1 MRVADY
7 VMERLVNEGV
17 HHIFQVTGRGALFL
31 SDAVAKHQDL
41 ESISLHHEQSCS
53 YAAVGYS
60 EQTKSLGACLVSTGC
75 ASTNAITGVLSA
87 WQDGVPV
94 IFISGQNVLKETS
107 RYTGL
112 KIRTYGQQEADIV
125 SLIKSITKFSTM
137 ISDPNE
143 IESVM
148 DKAIELATSGRKGP
162 VWLDI
167 PLDIQSAQ
175 VQFDPKESPLKLKN
189 RNETLNAT
197 PEEVKEVATDL
208 ASAKRPVCLIGKGVM
223 ASDAEELLSKFI
235 EDWGIPLTFTPSAS
249 DIYGAEHD
257 LCIGSVGSMGCSR
270 AGNFAVANSDYLL
283 VLGSRLNSLTT
294 GVDHCKFAREAKI
307 TVVDIDR
314 VEHSKET
321 INIDSFIHSDISCLL
336 KALQEHTPG
345 ERKDKWIEQC
355 VHWKN
360 IFTGVEKE
368 FKTEEEVD
376 LYELSDCLSEKLP
389 SSSTLVTDSGLIEV
403 ILPSNIRFKSGV
415 RCIHPASQGAMGFAL
430 PAAIGVQ
437 SATDKPVITVIGD
450 GSIMMNLQELE
461 SIRYNSLPIKIIVIN
476 NNVYSIIRRRQK
488 DLFRRRTIGTDPENG
503 VSCPDF
509 SSLASC
515 FGLSFIKIEQLSDLG
530 SGIEDMLATK
540 GPVLCE
546 ISGRE
551 EQNYI
556 EVGQIKSIIE
566 KKFVRRPLEDQQPFL
581 PREKFLAEMVIEPI
595 DQ

>member
-7 VMERLVNEGV
+7 VMNRLVNEGV
-17 HHIFQVTGRGALFL
+17 RHIFQVTGRGALFL
-31 SDAVAKHQDL
+31 SDAVAKHEEL

-53 YAAVGYS
+53 YAAVGYAD
-60 EQTKSLGACLVSTGC
+60 QKKSLGACLVSTGC

-94 IFISGQNVLKETS
+94 IFISGQNILKETS
-107 RYTGL
+107 RFTGL
-112 KIRTYGQQEADIV
+112 KIRTFGQQEADIV
-125 SLIKSITKFSTM
+125 SLVQSITKFSTM
-137 ISDPNE
+137 ISDPSE

-175 VQFDPKESPLKLKN
+175 VQFDPKESPLCTKI
-189 RNETLNAT
+189 RDDRLNPNT
-197 PEEVKEVATDL
+197 DEVKEVALDL
-208 ASAKRPVCLIGKGVM
+208 ASAERPVCLIGKGVL
-223 ASDAEELLSKFI
+223 SSGAEELLSEFV
-235 EDWGIPLTFTPSAS
+235 ESWGIPITFTPSAS
-249 DIYGAEHD
+249 DIFGAERD
-257 LCIGSVGSMGCSR
+257 LSIGSVGSMGCSR

-307 TVVDIDR
+307 TVVDIDPI
-314 VEHSKET
+314 EHSKET
-321 INIDSFIHSDISCLL
+321 INIDSFIQSDIFSLL
-336 KALQEHTPG
+336 EALQEYSPS
-345 ERKDKWIEQC
+345 ERKESWLEKC
-355 VHWKN
+355 AHWKSV
-360 IFTGVEKE
+360 FAGVEKE
-368 FKTEEEVD
+368 FKSEEEID
-376 LYELSDCLSEKLP
+376 LYELSTCLSESLP
-389 SSSTLVTDSGLIEV
+389 MGSTLVTDSGLIEV
-403 ILPSNIRFKSGV
+403 ILPSNIGFKSGI

-437 SATDKPVITVIGD
+437 MATDNQVITVIGD

-461 SIRYNSLPIKIIVIN
+461 SIRYQSLPIKIIVVN

-509 SSLASC
+509 KSLADC
-515 FGLSFIKIEQLSDLG
+515 FGLSFLKIERTSDLQV
-530 SGIEDMLATK
+530 GINDMLAEK

-546 ISGRE
+546 IIGRDD
-551 EQNYI
+551 QNYI
-556 EVGQIKSIIE
+556 EVGQVKSLIE

-581 PREKFLAEMVIEPI
+581 PREEFLAEMVIEPI